1 MLRLHTMSSFLK
13 SRPALWLVL
22 ALPGLWMSC
31 RWIATPDA
39 YGYGHAIADSGDW
52 AAWLLL
58 VTLAVTPI
66 RLAFRKQKWAVWLMR
81 RRRDLGVASFGYAA
95 FHTGIY
101 LWKKAS
107 LPAVLAE
114 ASEAYLLTGWL
125 AFALFV
131 PLAAT
136 SNDIATRA
144 LKRSW
149 KRLHRLVYPAA
160 VLVFLHWVLSAFDP
174 TTAWVHVGILAGI
187 EGVRIVLQKRQR
199 VT

>member
-1 MLRLHTMSSFLK
+1 MLRLHTMTTLLK
-13 SRPALWLVL
+13 SRPALWFIL
-22 ALPGLWMSC
+22 ALPGLWMSW

-66 RLAFRKQKWAVWLMR
+66 RLAFRKRKWAVWLMR

-107 LPAVLAE
+107 LSAVLAE

-160 VLVFLHWVLSAFDP
+160 VLIFLHWVLSAFDP
-174 TTAWVHVGILAGI
+174 TTAWIHVGILVAI
-187 EGVRIVLQKRQR
+187 EGVRIVLQTRQR

>member
-1 MLRLHTMSSFLK
+1 MLRLLTMTSFLK
-13 SRPALWLVL
+13 SRPALWLIL
-22 ALPGLWMSC
+22 ALPGLWMSW

-39 YGYGHAIADSGDW
+39 YGYGHAIGDSGDW

-58 VTLAVTPI
+58 LTLAVTPI
-66 RLAFRKQKWAVWLMR
+66 RLAFRKRKWAAWLMR

-107 LPAVLAE
+107 FSAVLAE
-114 ASEAYLLTGWL
+114 ASEAYLLAGWL

-131 PLAAT
+131 PLAVT

-149 KRLHRLVYPAA
+149 KTLHRLVYPAA

-174 TTAWVHVGILAGI
+174 TTAWIHVGILVGI
-187 EGVRIVLQKRQR
+187 EGVRIVLQMRQR

>member
-1 MLRLHTMSSFLK
+1 MKALVN
-13 SRPALWLVL
+13 SRPLLWLVL
-22 ALPGLWMSC
+22 ALPGLWIVW
-31 RWIATPDA
+31 RWIATPES
-39 YGYGHAIADSGDW
+39 YGYGHAIGESGDW

-66 RLAFRKQKWAVWLMR
+66 RLAFRKEKWAGWLMR
-81 RRRDLGVASFGYAA
+81 RRRDIGVASFGYAA

-101 LWKKAS
+101 LWKKAALS
-107 LPAVLAE
+107 AVLAE
-114 ASEAYLLTGWL
+114 MSDAYLLTGWL

-149 KRLHRLVYPAA
+149 KTLHRLVYPAA

-174 TTAWVHVGILAGI
+174 TTAWIHVGILVAI
-187 EGVRIVLQKRQR
+187 EGVRVVLQYRQR

>member
-1 MLRLHTMSSFLK
+1 MKALVN
-13 SRPALWLVL
+13 SRPLLWLVL
-22 ALPGLWMSC
+22 ALPGLWIVW
-31 RWIATPDA
+31 RWIATPES
-39 YGYGHAIADSGDW
+39 YGYGHAIGESGDW

-66 RLAFRKQKWAVWLMR
+66 RLAFRKEKWAVWLMR
-81 RRRDLGVASFGYAA
+81 RRRDIGVASFGYAA

-107 LPAVLAE
+107 LSAVLAE
-114 ASEAYLLTGWL
+114 LGTDYLLTGWL

-149 KRLHRLVYPAA
+149 KTLHRLVYPAA

-174 TTAWVHVGILAGI
+174 TTAWIHVGILVAI
-187 EGVRIVLQKRQR
+187 EGVRVVLQYRQR

>member
-1 MLRLHTMSSFLK
+1 MKAIAS
-13 SRPALWLVL
+13 SRPLLWLIL
-22 ALPGLWMSC
+22 ALPGLWMAG
-31 RWIATPDA
+31 RWALTPDSC
-39 YGYGHAIADSGDW
+39 GYGHAIGDSGDW

-66 RLAFRKQKWAVWLMR
+66 RLAFRKRKWAVWLMR
-81 RRRDLGVASFGYAA
+81 RRRDLGVASFAYAA

-101 LWKKAS
+101 LGKKVD
-107 LPAVLAE
+107 PATIL
-114 ASEAYLLTGWL
+114 SEAGEPYLLAGWAAL
-125 AFALFV
+125 ALFV

-149 KRLHRLVYPAA
+149 KTLHRLVYPAA
-160 VLVFLHWVLSAFDP
+160 ILVFVHWVLSAFDP
-174 TTAWVHVGILAGI
+174 TTAWIHVGILVAI
-187 EGVRIVLQKRQR
+187 EGIRIVLQMRQR

>member
-1 MLRLHTMSSFLK
+1 MTKTLAN
-13 SRPALWLVL
+13 SRPFLWLVL
-22 ALPGLWMSC
+22 ALPGLWITW
-31 RWIATPDA
+31 RWVATPDA
-39 YGYGHAIADSGDW
+39 YGYGHAIGESGDW

-58 VTLAVTPI
+58 VTLAVTPV
-66 RLAFRKQKWAVWLMR
+66 RLMFRKQKWAVWLMR
-81 RRRDLGVASFGYAA
+81 RRRDIGVASFGYAA

-107 LPAVLAE
+107 LSTVLAE
-114 ASEAYLLTGWL
+114 MGTGYLLTGWL
-125 AFALFV
+125 ALALFV

-149 KRLHRLVYPAA
+149 KTLHRLVYPAA
-160 VLVFLHWVLSAFDP
+160 VLVFLHWVLAAFDP
-174 TTAWVHVGILAGI
+174 TTAWIHVGILVAI
-187 EGVRIVLQKRQR
+187 EGLRVVLQYRQR

>member
-1 MLRLHTMSSFLK
+1 MKSLAN
-13 SRPALWLVL
+13 SRPLLWLML
-22 ALPGLWMSC
+22 ALPGLWMGWC
-31 RWIATPDA
+31 WIATPET
-39 YGYGHAIADSGDW
+39 YGYGHAIGDSGDW

-58 VTLAVTPI
+58 LTLAVTPI
-66 RLAFRKQKWAVWLMR
+66 RLAFRKRKWAVWLMR

-107 LPAVLAE
+107 FSAVLAE
-114 ASEAYLLTGWL
+114 ASEAYLLAGWM

-149 KRLHRLVYPAA
+149 KTLHRLVYPAA
-160 VLVFLHWVLSAFDP
+160 ILVFLHWVLSAFDP
-174 TTAWVHVGILAGI
+174 TTAWINVGILVAI
-187 EGVRIVLQKRQR
+187 EGVRIVLQMRQR

>member
-1 MLRLHTMSSFLK
+1 MKAFAN
-13 SRPALWLVL
+13 SRPLLWLLL
-22 ALPGLWMSC
+22 ALPGLWMVG
-31 RWIATPDA
+31 RWVLTPDS
-39 YGYGHAIADSGDW
+39 YGYGHVIADSGDW

-81 RRRDLGVASFGYAA
+81 RRRDLGVASFAYAA

-101 LWKKAS
+101 LGKKVD
-107 LPAVLAE
+107 PAVIL
-114 ASEAYLLTGWL
+114 SEAGEPYMLAGWAAL
-125 AFALFV
+125 GLFV

-149 KRLHRLVYPAA
+149 KTLHRLVYPAA
-160 VLVFLHWVLSAFDP
+160 IVVFVHWVLSAFDP
-174 TTAWVHVGILAGI
+174 TTAWIHVGILVAI
-187 EGVRIVLQKRQR
+187 EAIRVVLQMRQR

>member
-1 MLRLHTMSSFLK
+1 MC
-13 SRPALWLVL
+13 W
-22 ALPGLWMSC
+22 
-31 RWIATPDA
+31 RWIATPDL

-81 RRRDLGVASFGYAA
+81 RRRDIGVASFGYAA

-107 LPAVLAE
+107 LSAVLAE
-114 ASEAYLLTGWL
+114 MSDAYLLPGWL

-149 KRLHRLVYPAA
+149 KTLHRLVYPAA

-174 TTAWVHVGILAGI
+174 TTAWIHVGILVAI
-187 EGVRIVLQKRQR
+187 EGVRVVLQYRQR

>member
-1 MLRLHTMSSFLK
+1 MKTLAN
-13 SRPALWLVL
+13 SRPLLWLVL
-22 ALPGLWMSC
+22 ALPGIWMSW
-31 RWIATPDA
+31 RWIVTPDF

-58 VTLAVTPI
+58 VTLAVTPV
-66 RLAFRKQKWAVWLMR
+66 RLAFRKRKWAVWLMR
-81 RRRDLGVASFGYAA
+81 RRRDIGVASFGYAA
-95 FHTGIY
+95 YHTAIY

-107 LPAVLAE
+107 VSAVLAE
-114 ASEAYLLTGWL
+114 MSDAYLLTGWL

-149 KRLHRLVYPAA
+149 KTLHRLVYPAA

-174 TTAWVHVGILAGI
+174 TTAWIHVGILVAI
-187 EGVRIVLQKRQR
+187 EGVRVVLQYRQR

>member
-1 MLRLHTMSSFLK
+1 MLRLLTMTSFLK
-13 SRPALWLVL
+13 SRPALWLIL
-22 ALPGLWMSC
+22 ALPGLWMGW

-39 YGYGHAIADSGDW
+39 YGYGHAIGDSGDW

-58 VTLAVTPI
+58 LTLAVTPI
-66 RLAFRKQKWAVWLMR
+66 RLAFRKRKWAVWLMR

-107 LPAVLAE
+107 LSAVLAE
-114 ASEAYLLTGWL
+114 ASEAYLLAGWL

-131 PLAAT
+131 PLAVT

-149 KRLHRLVYPAA
+149 KTLHRLVYPAA

-174 TTAWVHVGILAGI
+174 TTAWIHVGILVGI
-187 EGVRIVLQKRQR
+187 EGVRIVLQMRQR

>member
-1 MLRLHTMSSFLK
+1 MKTFAN
-13 SRPALWLVL
+13 SRPLLWLLL
-22 ALPGLWMSC
+22 ALPGIWMSW
-31 RWIATPDA
+31 RWIMTPDL

-81 RRRDLGVASFGYAA
+81 RRRDIGVASFGYAA

-107 LPAVLAE
+107 LSAVLAE
-114 ASEAYLLTGWL
+114 MDDAYLLTGWL

-149 KRLHRLVYPAA
+149 KTLHRLVYPAA

-174 TTAWVHVGILAGI
+174 TTAWIHVGILVVI
-187 EGVRIVLQKRQR
+187 EGVRVVLQYRQR